1 MGNTNKLTAPLANAR
16 HTDPDT
22 SHEAADRINQEKGK
36 LADTIEHIFNLV
48 SEFPNKSMGQIVEI
62 HCVRTD
68 EGASAYG
75 RLTTVFHHC
84 EEAGL
89 IRKNGK
95 VRDEGTNKMRHV
107 YVAVPPEE
115 RSAARATYQAEKG
128 AKKKARSV
136 KGESIPKKK
145 A

>member
-1 MGNTNKLTAPLANAR
+1 MGNPNKLPDPLARAR

-22 SHEAADRINQEKGK
+22 SHGAADSINQEKGK
-36 LADTIEHIFNLV
+36 LETTMEYISSLV
-48 SEFPNKSMGQIVEI
+48 SEFPNRSMGEIVDI
-62 HCVRTD
+62 HCLRTE

-89 IRKNGK
+89 IRTNGK
-95 VRDEGTNKMRHV
+95 VRDERTRKMRYV
-107 YVAVPPEE
+107 YVPVPPEE
-115 RSAARATYQAEKG
+115 RSAARAAAQAEAG
-128 AKKKARSV
+128 AKKKSRSV
-136 KGESIPKKK
+136 KEPAQKKK